1 MAKKMGLFICD
12 SPLLVTPDSQI
23 VTISVTLC
31 FITLGIIVLICCLK
45 YNSDSVFIEVMESEI

>member
-1 MAKKMGLFICD
+1 MTKKMGLFIYD
-12 SPLLVTPDSQI
+12 SPLLIMLDSQI

>member
-1 MAKKMGLFICD
+1 MAKKMGLFIYD
-12 SPLLVTPDSQI
+12 SPLLIIPDSQI

-45 YNSDSVFIEVMESEI
+45 YNSYSVFIEVMESEI

>member
-1 MAKKMGLFICD
+1 MGLFIYD
-12 SPLLVTPDSQI
+12 SPLLIMLDSQI

-45 YNSDSVFIEVMESEI
+45 YNSDSVFIEVVESEI